1 MSVFSVPVTIGVD
14 EERIA
19 EEIGGNV
26 ERQVVKTITEE
37 VRKKMF
43 SHNYYQDDPLDAMIK
58 NEVGKIVDSHKDQ
71 IIENASK
78 MLCEKLSR
86 TKAAKEAV
94 QNVIDQI

>member
-78 MLCEKLSR
+78 ML
-86 TKAAKEAV
+86 
-94 QNVIDQI
+94 

>member
-71 IIENASK
+71 IIENAYK

-94 QNVIDQI
+94 QNVIDKI